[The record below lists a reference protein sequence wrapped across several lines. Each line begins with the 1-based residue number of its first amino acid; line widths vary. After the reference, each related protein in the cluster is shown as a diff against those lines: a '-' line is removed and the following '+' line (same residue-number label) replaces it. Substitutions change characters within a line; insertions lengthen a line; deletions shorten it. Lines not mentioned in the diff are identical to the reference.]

1 MWRTTVM
8 KMRFAGLTLLLVVLS
23 LAMGC
28 ASKGKTTAAGPKVD
42 PSQIT
47 VYESTD
53 LLHSQYTLVQHVWV
67 DSWRSNISIPSFGT
81 EAEGVNAMKRVASDA
96 GANALLHV
104 LCVDG
109 RTRPGAHAS
118 LYCYGDAIRVN

>member
-1 MWRTTVM
+1 MM
-8 KMRFAGLTLLLVVLS
+8 KTRVAAAILLLVVLS
-23 LAMGC
+23 LTGGC
-28 ASKGKTTAAGPKVD
+28 ASKGKTVTGAKVAPAD
-42 PSQIT
+42 IT

-53 LLHSQYTLVQHVWV
+53 LLHTQYTLVQHVWV
-67 DSWRSNISIPSFGT
+67 DSWRSNINIPSFGT